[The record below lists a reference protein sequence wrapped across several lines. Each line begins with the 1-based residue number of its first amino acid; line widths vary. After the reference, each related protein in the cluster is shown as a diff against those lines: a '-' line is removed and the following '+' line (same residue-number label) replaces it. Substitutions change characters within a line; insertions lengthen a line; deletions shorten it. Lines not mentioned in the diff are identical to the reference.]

1 MTDDLSRRRGD
12 GDWTVAI
19 TSTDMTPR
27 PRYRESRAAFEARMR
42 QMGVELKQLR
52 AEVKL
57 ENRKAALRG
66 SVGAWFTQC
75 ACGWHGLTVADAEL
89 ARREYDAHACAA
101 NSVGQ
106 RAVDRGI
113 AETDRNVLVKREAP
127 VLRPALEG
135 VEIEAL
141 PKHATEDD
149 TVQRFALLEI
159 K

>member
-1 MTDDLSRRRGD
+1 MSDDLTRRRGD

-27 PRYRESRAAFEARMR
+27 PRYRESQAAFEARMAAL
-42 QMGVELKQLR
+42 GVELSTLR

-66 SVGAWFTQC
+66 SVGQWFTQC
-75 ACGWHGLTVADAEL
+75 ACGWHGLTVADSEV

-101 NSVGQ
+101 DSVGQ

-127 VLRPALEG
+127 VLRPSLES
-135 VEIEAL
+135 VETPAL
-141 PKHATEDD
+141 PKRATEDD

>member
-1 MTDDLSRRRGD
+1 MTDDISRRRD

-27 PRYRESRAAFEARMR
+27 PRYRESQAAFEARMR
-42 QMGVELKQLR
+42 GYGVELQALHR
-52 AEVKL
+52 EVKL

-66 SVGAWFTQC
+66 SVGAWFTRC

-101 NSVGQ
+101 DSVGQ

-113 AETDRNVLVKREAP
+113 AETDRSVMVRREAP
-127 VLRPALEG
+127 VLRPSLEG
-135 VEIEAL
+135 VEIEA
-141 PKHATEDD
+141 PPVHTTADD